1 MYLYTVDSTTCAYQL
16 KIFPSSGRRLALVF
30 HPDKNKGQNEEE
42 AWRARRAPSW
52 RYWAVGW
59 VVHQLFTIDASI
71 FLVLWLNMKGR

>member
-52 RYWAVGW
+52 GYWAVGGEN
-59 VVHQLFTIDASI
+59 
-71 FLVLWLNMKGR
+71 LVLWFEHEREMNRE